1 LAKDRGET
9 LAQMSLAWVLR
20 HPAVTSVLVGA
31 SKTEQI
37 LDDIKAL
44 NSAPFTEEELEKI
57 DEIAIDK

>member
-1 LAKDRGET
+1 
-9 LAQMSLAWVLR
+9 VLR